1 METYG
6 PFEIGRTLDSGGG
19 ATVFEARK
27 EGDRKGRYAVK
38 VFSLERLVT
47 EEQPES
53 RSQLD
58 PLFQDIGASFS
69 ARVSLQQQSAQL
81 SRLFAPILAS
91 GHDERGAWYATQF
104 YTRS

>member
-38 VFSLERLVT
+38 VFSLERLLS
-47 EEQPES
+47 EQEPEN
-53 RSQLD
+53 RLQLD
-58 PLFQDIGASFS
+58 PLFHDIGASFA
-69 ARVSLQQQSAQL
+69 ARVSLQQQSAQI
-81 SRLFAPILAS
+81 SPYFAPILAS

-104 YTRS
+104 